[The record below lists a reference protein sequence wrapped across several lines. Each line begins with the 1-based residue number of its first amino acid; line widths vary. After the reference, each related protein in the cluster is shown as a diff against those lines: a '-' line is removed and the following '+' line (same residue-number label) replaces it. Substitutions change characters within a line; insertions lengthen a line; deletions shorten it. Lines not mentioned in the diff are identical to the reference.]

1 MALIAPHSAFAQQA
15 KAKIPRIG
23 WVVTGDPTSYRFSLA
38 AFREGLKEHGY
49 VEGQNIIIE
58 YKWAEGV
65 PSRLPQLARELVE
78 QRVDIIVTGGQ
89 TGAQAAK
96 SATSTVPVV
105 VAGAGDLAEGIVASL
120 ARPGGNITGFSVLS
134 PETAGKQIEIVKEI
148 LPNAKNIAVLWG
160 GATTASIFKRQRE
173 VIEATTA
180 TLKLVCSW
188 YAPNTQSELEE
199 ALNSLGKAR
208 PDFLLVLS
216 TPFLFSQRASI
227 GKFAR
232 KAQLPSVHQ
241 FSEFV
246 DDGGLV
252 SYGSHIS
259 DSYRRAAG
267 YVDKILKGANPA
279 TLPVE
284 LPSRF
289 ELVVNMKT
297 AETIGITVPKSI
309 LLRADRV
316 IE

>member
-78 QRVDIIVTGGQ
+78 QRVDIIVTGGP

-96 SATSTVPVV
+96 SATGTIPVV
-105 VAGAGDLAEGIVASL
+105 VAGAGDLADSGIVASL
-120 ARPGGNITGFSVLS
+120 ARPGGNITGFSVQS

-148 LPNAKNIAVLWG
+148 LPNAKTVAVLWG
-160 GATTASIFKRQRE
+160 GATTGINKRQRE
-173 VIEATTA
+173 VVEATTA
-180 TLKLVCSW
+180 ALKLVCTW
-188 YAPNTQSELEE
+188 YAPNTPSELEE
-199 ALNSLGKAR
+199 ALNSLGKAH

-216 TPFLFSQRASI
+216 TPFLFTHRASI
-227 GKFAR
+227 AKFAR

-297 AETIGITVPKSI
+297 AKTIGITVPKSI